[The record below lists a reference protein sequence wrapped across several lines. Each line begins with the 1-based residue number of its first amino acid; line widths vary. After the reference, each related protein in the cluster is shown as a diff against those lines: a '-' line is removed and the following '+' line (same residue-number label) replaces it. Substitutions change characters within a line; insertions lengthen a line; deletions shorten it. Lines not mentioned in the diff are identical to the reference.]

1 VGLCIEVKGGGK
13 TYASARGPVIA
24 LADVALSVREG
35 EFLSLLGPSGCG
47 KSTLLRAIAGLDPL
61 TAGAITLRG
70 VPIDRPPAGM
80 GMVFQRDVLLDW
92 RSIRDNVLLAAEF
105 QGLPKRAYEA
115 GAIALLERFGLGSF
129 ADRHP
134 WELSGGMRQRAAIC
148 RALLCEPDILLM
160 DEPFGA
166 LDAMTRDDLN
176 LELSR
181 IQQDGACSV
190 VFVTHS
196 IAEAVYLSD
205 RVAVMSTGPGRVV
218 EVFDIDLPRP
228 RPLAMRET
236 PQFARHVAAIRRLF
250 SRLGIVKG

>member
-1 VGLCIEVKGGGK
+1 MALCIEVTGGGK
-13 TYASARGPVIA
+13 TYASARGPVT
-24 LADVALSVREG
+24 ALSDVGLEVREG

-61 TAGAITLRG
+61 TSGSITLRG
-70 VPIDRPPAGM
+70 LPIERPPERM

-92 RSIRDNVLLAAEF
+92 RCIRDNVLLAAEF
-105 QGLPKRAYEA
+105 QGLPKRAHEA
-115 GAIALLERFGLGSF
+115 RAMALLERFGLGAF

-148 RALLCEPDILLM
+148 RALLCEPEILLM

-181 IQQDGACSV
+181 IQQDGGRTV
-190 VFVTHS
+190 IFVTHS

-218 EVFDIDLPRP
+218 EVFEIDLPRP

-236 PQFARHVAAIRRLF
+236 PEFARHVAAIRGLF
-250 SRLGIVKG
+250 SRLGIVKE

>member
-1 VGLCIEVKGGGK
+1 MGAFITVSHGGK
-13 TYASARGPVIA
+13 TYASARGPVKA
-24 LADVALSVREG
+24 LEGVALSVREG

-47 KSTLLRAIAGLDPL
+47 KSTLLRCIAGLDQL
-61 TAGAITLRG
+61 TEGEITVRG
-70 VPIDRPPAGM
+70 TAVRAPPERL

-92 RSIRDNVLLAAEF
+92 RSIHDNVLIAAEF
-105 QGLPKRAYEA
+105 EGKSRKAMAPRAK
-115 GAIALLERFGLGSF
+115 ALLERFGLGDF

-148 RALLCEPDILLM
+148 RALLCEPEILLM

-176 LELSR
+176 LELAR
-181 IQQDGACSV
+181 IQQDGRRTV

-218 EVFDIDLPRP
+218 EVFDVALPRP
-228 RPLAMRET
+228 RPLLIRES
-236 PQFARHVAAIRRLF
+236 PAFARHVAEIRGLF
-250 SRLGIVKG
+250 SRLGIVKE

>member
-1 VGLCIEVKGGGK
+1 MTACISIRNAGK
-13 TYASARGPVIA
+13 TYASARGKVTA
-24 LADVALSVREG
+24 LAGVDVDVREG

-47 KSTLLRAIAGLDPL
+47 KSTLLRCIAGLDRA
-61 TAGAITLRG
+61 TEGSIRVRGAE
-70 VPIDRPPAGM
+70 VAAPPAGM

-92 RSIRDNVLLAAEF
+92 RSIVDNVLIAAEF
-105 QGLPKRAYEA
+105 EGRPRSDLAPRAR
-115 GAIALLERFGLGSF
+115 ALLERFGLGAF

-148 RALLCEPDILLM
+148 RALLCEPEILLM

-176 LELSR
+176 LELAR
-181 IQQDGACSV
+181 IQQEGRRTV

-218 EVFDIDLPRP
+218 EIFDIDLPRP
-228 RPLAMRET
+228 RPLALRES
-236 PQFARHVAAIRRLF
+236 PEFARHVGTIRGLF
-250 SRLGIVKG
+250 SRLGIVKE